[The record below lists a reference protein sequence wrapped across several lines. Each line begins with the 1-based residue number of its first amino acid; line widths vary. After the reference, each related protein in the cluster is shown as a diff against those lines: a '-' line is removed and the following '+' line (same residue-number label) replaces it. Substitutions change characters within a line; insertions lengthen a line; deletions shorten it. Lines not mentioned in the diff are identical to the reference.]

1 MHPVKYG
8 QGVPAGLNGY
18 PETDAAVAPL
28 RFKDNWGLGDLITQ
42 MVGIYQYLQIKG
54 ELLYQNPG
62 KNPAQDLGLKQ
73 LQSGLGIVT
82 RQVKQGP
89 DY

>member
-8 QGVPAGLNGY
+8 QGVPAGLSDC
-18 PETDAAVAPL
+18 PEADASVAPL
-28 RFKDNWGLGDLITQ
+28 GFKHNWGLGNFVAQ